1 MLPTRSRLERWNPDS
16 LTFAGQAV
24 KDSGRAVADAVTTL
38 STNIKTMP
46 DTKAWSG
53 DAHTGATTMF
63 DRAAKRTDAFS
74 AYTSAVS
81 AALIAGAGTIGGA
94 RTALLDKVDQIDM
107 TGQLNVSE
115 QWVVLITGAEMTLE
129 EAAALERRAQA
140 EQVTVNGLLMK
151 VGAADDQTADSLT
164 AAAKPHGFEA
174 PGASDSDDPFNIP
187 TPGSQRPGDEV
198 PDPSNP
204 VGMMQQ
210 AVIRDTDMAQ
220 TVRDTKTET
229 KYDLATG
236 EEISTTTTIYKQDGS
251 RHVTTAHARPTFSDR
266 GPTTTET
273 HYDKDGNEISE
284 ASSFTFNELGD
295 HGMTNANVTTVT
307 FPNGTVTTLI
317 EYPGGARSA
326 TVHVPGR
333 PPADVPLEI
342 FDNPALMT
350 AEASITGLE
359 AQAPRGIPMLSDDA
373 AERVRIGA
381 KYGGPALGIATAL
394 WDVAV
399 ADSGFQRCVATAE
412 GVTSVTTGAL
422 TGLATSQMGPWVAI
436 TAAIGA
442 SEGGTALGNWIGN
455 TFCPR

>member
-1 MLPTRSRLERWNPDS
+1 MLPTRSRLEGWNPDS
-16 LTFAGQAV
+16 LTFAGHAV
-24 KDSGRAVADAVTTL
+24 KDSGQSVADAVTTL

-53 DAHTGATTMF
+53 DAHTAATTMF

-74 AYTSAVS
+74 AYTSAIS
-81 AALIAGAGTIGGA
+81 AALIAGADTIGAA
-94 RTALLDKVDQIDM
+94 RTALLDKADQIDM

-140 EQVTVNGLLMK
+140 EQVTVNGLLVK

-164 AAAKPHGFEA
+164 AAAKPYGFEA
-174 PGASDSDDPFNIP
+174 PDASDPNDPFSIP
-187 TPGSQRPGDEV
+187 APGSQRPGDEV
-198 PDPSNP
+198 PNPSNP

-229 KYDLATG
+229 EYDPATG

-251 RHVTTAHARPTFSDR
+251 KHVTTVNARPTFSDR
-266 GPTTTET
+266 GSTTTET

-284 ASSFTFNELGD
+284 TSSFTFNELGD
-295 HGMTNANVTTVT
+295 HGMKNAHVTTVM
-307 FPNGTVTTLI
+307 FPNGTVTTLV
-317 EYPGGARSA
+317 EYPGGGRSA
-326 TVHVPGR
+326 TVQAPGR
-333 PPADVPLEI
+333 PPADVPLEL
-342 FDNPALMT
+342 FANPILT
-350 AEASITGLE
+350 AAETTLTGLE
-359 AQAPRGIPMLSDDA
+359 SSRGLPMLSQEA

-381 KYGGPALGIATAL
+381 KYGGPALGIASAL
-394 WDVAV
+394 WDVAT
-399 ADSGFQRCVATAE
+399 AETGFTRCVAAAE
-412 GVTSVTTGAL
+412 GVGSVSSGVLAGIATTG
-422 TGLATSQMGPWVAI
+422 MGPEVAI
-436 TAAIGA
+436 PVAFMAGG
-442 SEGGTALGNWIGN
+442 SGTALGNWIGN

>member
-16 LTFAGQAV
+16 LRFTGRAV
-24 KDSGRAVADAVTTL
+24 KDSGRTVAHAVTAL
-38 STNIKTMP
+38 STNVTTMP

-53 DAHTGATTMF
+53 DAHTAATTMF
-63 DRAAKRTDAFS
+63 DRAAKQTEAFS
-74 AYTSAVS
+74 AYTSALSGV
-81 AALIAGAGTIGGA
+81 LIAGAGTIGDA
-94 RTALLDKVDQIDM
+94 RTALLDRADQIDM
-107 TGQLNVSE
+107 TGQLHVNE
-115 QWVVLITGAEMTLE
+115 QWVVLIAGTRMTLD
-129 EAAALERRAQA
+129 EAAALEKRAQA
-140 EQVTVNGLLMK
+140 EQMTVNGLLLK
-151 VGAADDQTADSLT
+151 VGAADDDTADSL
-164 AAAKPHGFEA
+164 AAAAMPYGVDM
-174 PGASDSDDPFNIP
+174 PGTSDPNDPFRIP
-187 TPGSQRPGDEV
+187 TSGSQRPGDEV
-198 PDPSNP
+198 PNPSNP

-229 KYDLATG
+229 KYDPATG

-251 RHVTTAHARPTFSDR
+251 RHVTTVNARPTFSDR

-273 HYDKDGNEISE
+273 HFDKDGDEISE
-284 ASSFTFNELGD
+284 TSSFTFNDFGD
-295 HGMTNANVTTVT
+295 HGMENANVTTVT

-317 EYPGGARSA
+317 EYPGGGRSA
-326 TVHVPGR
+326 TVQVPGR
-333 PPADVPLEI
+333 PPADVPLEL

-350 AEASITGLE
+350 GEAAITGLE
-359 AQAPRGIPMLSDDA
+359 SQAPRGFPMLSDDA

-412 GVTSVTTGAL
+412 GVTSLTTGAL
-422 TGLATSQMGPWVAI
+422 AGLATSEMGPWVAI